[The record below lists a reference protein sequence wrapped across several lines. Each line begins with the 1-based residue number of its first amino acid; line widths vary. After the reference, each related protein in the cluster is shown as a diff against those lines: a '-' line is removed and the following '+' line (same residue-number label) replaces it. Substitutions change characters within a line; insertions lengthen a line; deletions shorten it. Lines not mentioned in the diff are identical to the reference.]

1 MIILSEFDAFQRMVN
16 GLAMAK
22 DGAKMLAAHQPE
34 KAHMWTKM
42 AETYDVSIQAVYKL
56 SEESASKAVKQ

>member
-34 KAHMWTKM
+34 KAHMWMKM
-42 AETYDVSIQAVYKL
+42 SEVYDVSIQAVYKL
-56 SEESASKAVKQ
+56 SEESASKVVKQ